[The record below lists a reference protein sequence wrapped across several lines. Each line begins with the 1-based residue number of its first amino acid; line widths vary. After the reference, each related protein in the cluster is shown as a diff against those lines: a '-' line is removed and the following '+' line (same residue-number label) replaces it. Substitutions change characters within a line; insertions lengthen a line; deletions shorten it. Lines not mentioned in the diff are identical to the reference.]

1 MNKYL
6 VTMMLL
12 VLCLSV
18 YSQEDSDGQEKDKY
32 SRFHFGLG
40 YSNFLE
46 AGMDVFPETGPDI
59 LRKSSALN
67 HGITMSF
74 LWYNRNYT
82 SAVELKLGYYK
93 ERYGEYVQPRFDK
106 LTSLLGV
113 ADHTFEKD
121 TKFTSLS
128 AFLLKSDIKRWHYL
142 SINEKRNLRFGY
154 GLSLELLP
162 EEMPMNFFEFNSNL
176 DQSYAII
183 CKYDHNWTT
192 KRLNKGIYLGAGY
205 QKYLW
210 GRASF
215 NVDFGYYFYLTPY
228 TYGEYSTAGAFPF
241 EATGTMIHEPGH
253 FQIDVSV
260 LF

>member
-6 VTMMLL
+6 VTLLLL
-12 VLCLSV
+12 VSCIPV
-18 YSQEDSDGQEKDKY
+18 FSQKDREIQEKDSY
-32 SRFHFGLG
+32 SRFHIGIG

-67 HGITMSF
+67 HGVTLKL
-74 LWYNRNYT
+74 LWYNFNYS
-82 SAVELKLGYYK
+82 SAIEFDLGYYQ
-93 ERYGEYVQPRFDK
+93 ERYGEFVQPRFDK

-113 ADHTFEKD
+113 VNHTFEKESMF
-121 TKFTSLS
+121 TKESTVLIK
-128 AFLLKSDIKRWHYL
+128 AGIKRWHYL
-142 SINEKRNLRFGY
+142 SINESRSLRFGY
-154 GLSLELLP
+154 GISLELLP
-162 EEMPMNFFEFNSNL
+162 EEKPLSLFSFDSDVDE
-176 DQSYAII
+176 YYVIE

-215 NVDFGYYFYLTPY
+215 NFDVGYYFYPTPY

-241 EATGTMIHEPGH
+241 EATGTMIHAPGH